1 MVRVH
6 FNPARTDGVNYIPE
20 GRLDVTTGDSENS
33 YSFVNQARTL
43 MKFRINLKAILGA
56 KEFNSKD
63 MFSIK
68 ISDAKPIVDASQA
81 SPLINQNSP
90 GWIRTSNL
98 VMSGPNFLGDKNEMI
113 MGQVGNF
120 DPNEETSYDLEFH
133 RADLRAGASFNNEY
147 VLYFR
152 LNSGGAANMD
162 GQEFGH
168 TTLLPFAN
176 DLQFAELATRRFR
189 WNYRQQDTYN
199 NIFTDTNPSLEG
211 KTIII
216 TNAVAGGT
224 NGSWL
229 ICQYDVIGETENVL
243 RTGSN
248 FPVTLSVL
256 PNFPTWYMYK
266 RDVNITNDH
275 DYGIEAWFYKPQT
288 DYIDITLEIRDL
300 LLNQLQPVMAVP
312 ADKVIPPF
320 TFIFDI
326 N

>member
-6 FNPARTDGVNYIPE
+6 FNPARTDGVNYIPA
-20 GRLDVTTGDSENS
+20 GRLATTTGDSENS

-43 MKFRINLKAILGA
+43 MKFRINLKSILGT

-68 ISDAKPIVDASQA
+68 VSDIKPIVDASQL
-81 SPLINQNSP
+81 SPLINQVSP

-98 VMSGPNFLGDKNEMI
+98 VMSGPNFLSDKKEMV

-120 DPNEETSYDLEFH
+120 DPNEETSYEIEFH
-133 RADLRAGASFNNEY
+133 RGDYAWGGEY

-152 LNSGGAANMD
+152 LNGGGTANRD

-168 TTLLPFAN
+168 SVILPFAEN
-176 DLQFAELATRRFR
+176 QLEELATRRFR
-189 WNYRQQDTYN
+189 WNYRQQQGYSPGA
-199 NIFTDTNPSLEG
+199 FTDTNPSLEG

-216 TNAVAGGT
+216 TDAIAGGT
-224 NGSWL
+224 GGAWL
-229 ICQYDVIGETENVL
+229 ICQYDVVGETENVL

-288 DYIDITLEIRDL
+288 DYIDITLELRDL

-312 ADKVIPPF
+312 ADKVLPPF